1 MPKPLV
7 SIIVPVYNV
16 ENYLKQCLDSVINQT
31 YKDIEIILIDDGS
44 TDNSGKICEEYAK
57 KDARIKFF
65 RQENKGLSAVKNRG
79 IETASGDYIMFID
92 SDDYPDAQ
100 MCEKLLNALS
110 EQDADMAVCHYS
122 YIDDGGNLLPSSD
135 FGGYRPFPDSVLT
148 SKEYIESICQYG
160 SMVCVVSWNKMYKKA
175 IFKNLR
181 FAEGKLAED
190 ELIIHHIADACSKI
204 SIISGKYYYYRI
216 RKGSITNTEH
226 LVKRLDNT
234 NALLDRLKFIKE
246 RNYDAE
252 FILGLEKE
260 IINDFIRSI
269 RMLDKNDKEH
279 RAEVKRFNKTL
290 KPIVKHLLANG
301 NLTKSEKTIFRIFR
315 INPLI
320 FLYWK

>member
-1 MPKPLV
+1 MQKPLV

-16 ENYLKQCLDSVINQT
+16 EYYLKQCLDSVINQT

-65 RQENKGLSAVKNRG
+65 RQKNKGLSAVKNRG

-92 SDDYPDAQ
+92 SDDYADVQ
-100 MCEKLLNALS
+100 LCEKLLDALT
-110 EQDADMAVCHYS
+110 EQDSDMAVCHYS
-122 YIDDGGNLLPSSD
+122 YIGDDGELLSTSD

-148 SKEYIESICQYG
+148 GNDYIESICRYG
-160 SMVCVVSWNKMYKKA
+160 SMICVVSWNKIYKKSV
-175 IFKNLR
+175 FKNLR
-181 FAEGKLAED
+181 FAEGKLSED
-190 ELIIHHIADACSKI
+190 ELIIHHIADACSRI
-204 SIISGKYYYYRI
+204 AIISGQYYYYRI

-234 NALLDRLKFIKE
+234 YALLDRLNFIKE
-246 RNYDAE
+246 RNYGAE
-252 FILGLEKE
+252 FILELEKE

-269 RMLDKNDKEH
+269 RMLDKNNKEH
-279 RAEVKRFNKTL
+279 KTEVKHFSKTL

-315 INPLI
+315 VNPLI